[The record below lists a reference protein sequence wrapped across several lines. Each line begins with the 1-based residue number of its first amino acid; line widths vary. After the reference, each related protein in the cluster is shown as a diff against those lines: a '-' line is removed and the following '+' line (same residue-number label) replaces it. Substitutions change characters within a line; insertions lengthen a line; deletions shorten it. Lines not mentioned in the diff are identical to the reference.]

1 MRWLRAHVDG
11 RGTVRSQKT
20 SLRVIWGQ
28 GELAELGKG
37 ELALH
42 TEAPEVLSEHFNMET
57 YRQHLQSQ
65 RLGHTL
71 LYADVTPTTMDLLE
85 GYVHH
90 PANDFNRVKGN
101 CCSVAPPCTHVG
113 FPLGS
118 LVSSDLP
125 KPCQRANWLL

>member
-1 MRWLRAHVDG
+1 MRWLRENVDCK
-11 RGTVRSQKT
+11 GTVRSQKT

-28 GELAELGKG
+28 EELGELGDG

-42 TEAPEVLSEHFNMET
+42 TEAPEFLSEHFSMET

-85 GYVHH
+85 GYGHH
-90 PANDFNRVKGN
+90 PANDFNCINGN
-101 CCSVAPPCTHVG
+101 CRSIAHLCAHVG
-113 FPLGS
+113 IPSGL
-118 LVSSDLP
+118 LQLP
-125 KPCQRANWLL
+125 KKHDNW

>member
-1 MRWLRAHVDG
+1 MDG
-11 RGTVRSQKT
+11 KGTVRSKMT

-28 GELAELGKG
+28 EELDELGNG

-42 TEAPEVLSEHFNMET
+42 TEAPEFLSEHFSMET

-85 GYVHH
+85 GYGHH
-90 PANDFNRVKGN
+90 PANDCVKEN
-101 CCSVAPPCTHVG
+101 CCSIGHLCALVG
-113 FPLGS
+113 FPWALWFLPTS
-118 LVSSDLP
+118 QKHVS
-125 KPCQRANWLL
+125 

>member
-1 MRWLRAHVDG
+1 MDG
-11 RGTVRSQKT
+11 KGTVRSQKT

-28 GELAELGKG
+28 DELGELGDG

-42 TEAPEVLSEHFNMET
+42 TEATDFLSEHFCMDT

-85 GYVHH
+85 GYEHH
-90 PANDFNRVKGN
+90 PANYFNCINGN
-101 CCSVAPPCTHVG
+101 CCSIAHFCAHVG
-113 FPLGS
+113 FPWALW
-118 LVSSDLP
+118 LP
-125 KPCQRANWLL
+125 PYY